1 MDTVEEA
8 PGPRRNRRRGPY
20 AKTEQ
25 KRREILDSA
34 LEVFAK
40 SGYRAGSLREVAERV
55 GMSEAGLLHHFP
67 NKSALLSAVLRRRD
81 EHTMSIVPVEDD
93 DPVAALKGLV
103 ELAAYNASRPG
114 VVELY
119 CVLSAEA
126 TTPDH
131 PAHSYFVER
140 YAWVRKRLS
149 RTFQLLQQQGSLH
162 PGVSPESAARSTIA
176 VMDGLQLQWLL
187 DRDSL
192 DMAEEF
198 RRHLDSL
205 VTFEL
210 G

>member
-1 MDTVEEA
+1 MVAREA
-8 PGPRRNRRRGPY
+8 GVTKG
-20 AKTEQ
+20 
-25 KRREILDSA
+25 
-34 LEVFAK
+34 
-40 SGYRAGSLREVAERV
+40 
-55 GMSEAGLLHHFP
+55 GLLHHFP

-81 EHTMSIVPVEDD
+81 EHTMTIVPVEDD

-140 YAWVRKRLS
+140 YEWVRERLV
-149 RTFQLLQQQGSLH
+149 RTFRLLQQQGSLR
-162 PGVSPESAARSTIA
+162 PKLSPESAARSTVA

-187 DRDSL
+187 DRHSL

-205 VTFEL
+205 VTFEF